1 MKMKTATLSFALAL
15 GMLPLGV
22 AGVAMAQQAM
32 TGPQV
37 HGRLTEQGY
46 TRVHDLRF
54 KDGMWRAKAKSADG
68 ERVTIRI
75 DARTGQ
81 IYPDRQVSRL
91 DKDDVRAALES
102 QGYTEIHDVEFEDGL
117 WKAKAENP
125 AGNDVKL
132 KIDANTGKVVGIE

>member
-1 MKMKTATLSFALAL
+1 MKMKTATLSLAFALGTL
-15 GMLPLGV
+15 SLGV

-32 TGPQV
+32 TEPQV

-46 TRVHDLRF
+46 TKVHDLKF

-75 DARTGQ
+75 DAGTGQ
-81 IYPDRQVSRL
+81 IYPDKQVSRL
-91 DKDDVRAALES
+91 NKDDVKAALES
-102 QGYTEIHDVEFEDGL
+102 QGYTEIHDVEFKDGL

-132 KIDANTGKVVGIE
+132 KVDASTGKVIGIE